1 MSQSS
6 QPRMQNKEPRNTPI
20 SRIGTATVPFSQGIV
35 YQPDITE
42 QTAEQVTDELQ
53 QEKIAENVEPET
65 QGTIPLQEEATGI
78 TTLNKP
84 VIDFVYGRSMSTSF
98 CMRCG
103 GQAAYF
109 GKSVKL
115 NFSKK
120 LCAECVAY
128 YSNTLN
134 V

>member
-1 MSQSS
+1 M
-6 QPRMQNKEPRNTPI
+6 PKEPITRTKF
-20 SRIGTATVPFSQGIV
+20 TATVPFSQGITV
-35 YQPDITE
+35 PLETINEPNTLEQVLEQPNETQENTE
-42 QTAEQVTDELQ
+42 QQKLEQPVEESHVT
-53 QEKIAENVEPET
+53 
-65 QGTIPLQEEATGI
+65 
-78 TTLNKP
+78 
-84 VIDFVYGRSMSTSF
+84 VIDFTYGRSLSTSF